1 MRKYYLHIFLLIII
15 IANTLSLSA
24 QVFKSKLYLLDN
36 DESDKPKILTL
47 YQNSNGLILCGTSKG
62 LYRFDGFDFLPFTS
76 QIKIDAAV
84 TAVFETKDKRT
95 LIGFSNGYIGELKSN
110 TIQLLNFEEGFP
122 KVSIKSITQYSRR
135 RCLLYQ
141 K

>member
-15 IANTLSLSA
+15 IANTVSLSA

-36 DESDKPKILTL
+36 DESDKPKILAL

-84 TAVFETKDKRT
+84 TAIFETRDKRT
-95 LIGFSNGYIGELKSN
+95 LIGFSNGYIG
-110 TIQLLNFEEGFP
+110 
-122 KVSIKSITQYSRR
+122 
-135 RCLLYQ
+135 
-141 K
+141 